1 MQENEFEKRVR
12 EQMDEFSLVPNEAV
26 WKQVEAR
33 IGGEKKKRT
42 LLFWFVSA
50 LLLVGGITWWMIE
63 SRDNVTR
70 DGSIAKSK
78 PAIITSNK
86 AEQQINDTNKIV
98 ESRSALRERSVDD
111 KENANK
117 NKHTY
122 TTIKTEVRSS
132 VNNETPSGG
141 KTEKVLESK
150 TPVVAGSLKPS
161 KISSAIENESKEIAL
176 HKYYKSAEQL
186 KADSLQRA
194 SAISKK
200 TTSVDTLKVAPVAA
214 DIKHHEHKWKL
225 GVTAFGGVSRNT
237 NGIDLISAKSAQ
249 ANAFYSFSSASPS
262 TSGAVPVV
270 IPKLTYKRSASYGFG
285 MFAERQIGKRTA
297 ISLGIDYHYF
307 SSKSIVGNRVDSSLN
322 LYDTALQ
329 KQTTVQS
336 FYKVGQSTLF
346 SNKYNLIQLPVN
358 LLFRL
363 NKNSSKPLLFSLGLS
378 PSFLIASKALY
389 VNRYKGI
396 YYEEKQQFNNFLLF
410 GQSGLLFTALDSKK
424 CQFSLGPVVQY
435 DFNSMSKWQTQTN
448 QHLTFIGIK
457 SNITFK

>member
-33 IGGEKKKRT
+33 ISGEKKRR
-42 LLFWFVSA
+42 LLFWFVGA

-63 SRDNVTR
+63 SPDNVTR
-70 DGSIAKSK
+70 DVSIAKSK
-78 PAIITSNK
+78 PAIITSNIT
-86 AEQQINDTNKIV
+86 EQQINDTNKIV
-98 ESRSALRERSVDD
+98 GSISALTKRSVDD
-111 KENANK
+111 NENANK
-117 NKHTY
+117 NKQTY
-122 TTIKTEVRSS
+122 TTIKTDVRSS
-132 VNNETPSGG
+132 VNNETPSGNE
-141 KTEKVLESK
+141 TERVLESK
-150 TPVVAGSLKPS
+150 TPVAASSSKPS
-161 KISSAIENESKEIAL
+161 KLSSVIENESKEIAL

-194 SAISKK
+194 LARNKN
-200 TTSVDTLKVAPVAA
+200 TASVDTLKVASVIAGMKPL
-214 DIKHHEHKWKL
+214 EHKWKL
-225 GVTAFGGVSRNT
+225 GIAAFGGVSGNT
-237 NGIDLISAKSAQ
+237 NGIDLISAKSVQ
-249 ANAFYSFSSASPS
+249 AAAFYSFSSASPS

-285 MFAERQIGKRTA
+285 MFAQRQIGKRTA
-297 ISLGIDYHYF
+297 ISLGVDYHYF

-363 NKNSSKPLLFSLGLS
+363 NKNSSKPLLFSFGLS

-389 VNRYKGI
+389 VNRYQGI
-396 YYEEKQQFNNFLLF
+396 YYEEKQQFKNFLLF
-410 GQSGLLFTALDSKK
+410 GQSGLLFTPVDSKK
-424 CQFSLGPVVQY
+424 YQLSLGPVVQY
-435 DFNSMSKWQTQTN
+435 DFNSMSKWQTQASK
-448 QHLTFIGIK
+448 HLTFMGIK